1 MAQYGFFYDNTRCT
15 GCKTCVM
22 ACKDYYDSP
31 LDIARRKVYDIE
43 GGQWKG
49 EQDGAYETD
58 SFLYHLSI
66 GCQHCD
72 NPACA
77 DVCPT
82 TAMHKDPKD
91 GIVKVDTTK
100 CMGCSY
106 CVMAC
111 PYNSPQID
119 HESGHAV
126 KCEACWERLDTGK
139 TPVCVSACPLR
150 ALDSGPIEELK
161 AKYGDVRQIYPLV
174 NPSMTQPNF
183 IIKPSPASELPYVE
197 SGYVSNPEEV

>member
-31 LDIARRKVYDIE
+31 LDIARRKVYDVE

-49 EQDGAYETD
+49 DEGGAYTTD

-72 NPACA
+72 NPACV

-91 GIVKVDTTK
+91 GIVKVVGRCGRAHRVAVFRRGLAQRNHRLRSRTK
-100 CMGCSY
+100 TKRTINGE
-106 CVMAC
+106 ARL
-111 PYNSPQID
+111 
-119 HESGHAV
+119 HKGH
-126 KCEACWERLDTGK
+126 
-139 TPVCVSACPLR
+139 
-150 ALDSGPIEELK
+150 
-161 AKYGDVRQIYPLV
+161 
-174 NPSMTQPNF
+174 
-183 IIKPSPASELPYVE
+183 
-197 SGYVSNPEEV
+197 

>member
-49 EQDGAYETD
+49 EQNGAYETD

-72 NPACA
+72 NPACVDA
-77 DVCPT
+77 CPT

-100 CMGCSY
+100 CMGCGY
-106 CVMAC
+106 CVMAWPC
-111 PYNSPQID
+111 RQVRGMLGAPGCGQD
-119 HESGHAV
+119 ARV
-126 KCEACWERLDTGK
+126 RERL
-139 TPVCVSACPLR
+139 PVAR
-150 ALDSGPIEELK
+150 ARQRPHRGTQ
-161 AKYGDVRQIYPLV
+161 GQVR
-174 NPSMTQPNF
+174 
-183 IIKPSPASELPYVE
+183 
-197 SGYVSNPEEV
+197 

>member
-49 EQDGAYETD
+49 DEGGAYTTD

-72 NPACA
+72 NPACV

-82 TAMHKDPKD
+82 TAMHQGSQGRYRQGRHHQVHGLRLLRHGLPVQLAADRPRD
-91 GIVKVDTTK
+91 RPCRQVRGVLGTPGCGQDTR
-100 CMGCSY
+100 
-106 CVMAC
+106 VR
-111 PYNSPQID
+111 
-119 HESGHAV
+119 
-126 KCEACWERLDTGK
+126 ER
-139 TPVCVSACPLR
+139 CPLR
-150 ALDSGPIEELK
+150 ALDSGPIDELK

-174 NPSMTQPNF
+174 DPSMTEPNF
-183 IIKPSPASELPYVE
+183 VIKPSPTSELPYVE

>member
-49 EQDGAYETD
+49 EQNGAYETD

-100 CMGCSY
+100 C
-106 CVMAC
+106 
-111 PYNSPQID
+111 
-119 HESGHAV
+119 
-126 KCEACWERLDTGK
+126 EACWERLDAGE

-161 AKYGDVRQIYPLV
+161 AKYGDVRQIYPMV
-174 NPSMTQPNF
+174 DPSMTQPNF

>member
-1 MAQYGFFYDNTRCT
+1 
-15 GCKTCVM
+15 
-22 ACKDYYDSP
+22 
-31 LDIARRKVYDIE
+31 
-43 GGQWKG
+43 
-49 EQDGAYETD
+49 
-58 SFLYHLSI
+58 
-66 GCQHCD
+66 
-72 NPACA
+72 
-77 DVCPT
+77 
-82 TAMHKDPKD
+82 MHKDPKD

-100 CMGCSY
+100 CMGCGY

-126 KCEACWERLDTGK
+126 KCEACWERLDAGK

-174 NPSMTQPNF
+174 DPSMTQPNF

>member
-49 EQDGAYETD
+49 DEGGAYTTD

-72 NPACA
+72 NPACV

-100 CMGCSY
+100 CMGCGY

-119 HESGHAV
+119 HETGHARQV
-126 KCEACWERLDTGK
+126 RGVLGTPGCGQDTRVRERL
-139 TPVCVSACPLR
+139 SLAR
-150 ALDSGPIEELK
+150 A
-161 AKYGDVRQIYPLV
+161 RQRPHRRAQGQIR
-174 NPSMTQPNF
+174 
-183 IIKPSPASELPYVE
+183 
-197 SGYVSNPEEV
+197 